1 MTYEML
7 VGTSPFEA
15 DIIEITKKGKA
26 PELSQLT
33 FPESCQLSHDAREF
47 LEQLL
52 NTDPQERLGIDEALR
67 HEFIQKYLK
76 N

>member
-15 DIIEITKKGKA
+15 DIIEITKKEKA

-33 FPESCQLSHDAREF
+33 FPENCQLSEDARSF
-47 LEQLL
+47 LEQVLDI
-52 NTDPQERLGIDEALR
+52 DPQQRLGIDEALR

-76 N
+76 K